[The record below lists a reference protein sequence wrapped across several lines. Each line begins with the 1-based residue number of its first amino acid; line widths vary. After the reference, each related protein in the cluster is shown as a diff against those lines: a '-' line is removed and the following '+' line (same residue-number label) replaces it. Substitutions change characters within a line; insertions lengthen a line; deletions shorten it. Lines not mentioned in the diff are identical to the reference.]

1 MRKSCGERIA
11 RYARRPVERYVWA
24 GYAVAAAGFATAS
37 DLTTHQVWG
46 WSAGA
51 GYALAALLESRGC
64 RSDRAGR
71 GLRRLLAPRDHGRI
85 RTTPPR
91 SAPGRAARA
100 VAVAGAAVLPLVG
113 LVLAG
118 AGQSEVAVVERSGH
132 LLAVTGSPYVTAPA
146 TVADFNPYLPGTAVF
161 GVLPGDP
168 RWWLGGAFVAALAVA
183 RPRRVAP
190 LLACPLV
197 ALPFAVGG
205 VDLPVA
211 GLMCLGL
218 ALAGRGRPGAAGLV
232 LGAAAALKWTA
243 WPALPVAL
251 ALVAARQG
259 GRPALRCAGVGLGT
273 ATAAVLPF
281 ALADPTGFLRNVV
294 AFPLGL
300 AATASPA
307 GSPLPGH
314 LLAAHVPGGRVIAL
328 ALLTAGALL
337 IGASLAVRPPQTVR
351 AAARRLALGLGLATS
366 LMPATRF
373 GYLVYPL
380 LLAALVHEPTHR
392 GHQVTD
398 RSVERIP
405 A

>member
-1 MRKSCGERIA
+1 MRKSFGEWVA
-11 RYARRPVERYVWA
+11 GYGRRPVERYVWA
-24 GYAVAAAGFATAS
+24 GCAVLTAGFALAS
-37 DLTTHQVWG
+37 DLTPHRVWG
-46 WSAGA
+46 WSAGT
-51 GYALAALLESRGC
+51 GYALAAFLASGP
-64 RSDRAGR
+64 
-71 GLRRLLAPRDHGRI
+71 APR
-85 RTTPPR
+85 
-91 SAPGRAARA
+91 RAARA

-113 LVLAG
+113 LVATG
-118 AGQSEVAVVERSGH
+118 TGQSEVAVIERSGH
-132 LLAVTGSPYVTAPA
+132 LLATTGSPYVTAPA
-146 TVADFNPYLPGTAVF
+146 SVTEFNPYLPGMAVF

-168 RWWLGGAFVAALAVA
+168 RWWLGGVCVASLAAAL
-183 RPRRVAP
+183 PRRVGP

-218 ALAGRGRPGAAGLV
+218 ALAGRGRPGGAGLA

-259 GRPALRCAGVGLGT
+259 GRAALRCAGVGLG
-273 ATAAVLPF
+273 AGAAVVLPF
-281 ALADPTGFLRNVV
+281 ALADPVGFLRNVV

-300 AATASPA
+300 TTTASPA

-314 LLAAHVPGGRVIAL
+314 LLAAHVPGGTVIAL
-328 ALLTAGALL
+328 ALLTGGALL
-337 IGASLAVRPPQTVR
+337 IGVRLAVRPPGTAR
-351 AAARRLALGLGLATS
+351 AAAGRLALGLGLATA
-366 LMPATRF
+366 LMPASRF

-380 LLAALVHEPTHR
+380 LLAALAHEPAHR
-392 GHQVTD
+392 APEVTD
-398 RSVERIP
+398 RSVERTP

>member
-1 MRKSCGERIA
+1 MRSTFGERVA
-11 RYARRPVERYVWA
+11 RCARRPVERYVWA
-24 GYAVAAAGFATAS
+24 GYAVVAVAFAAAS
-37 DLTTHQVWG
+37 DLTTHRVWG

-51 GYALAALLESRGC
+51 GYALAALLASG
-64 RSDRAGR
+64 S
-71 GLRRLLAPRDHGRI
+71 APR
-85 RTTPPR
+85 P
-91 SAPGRAARA
+91 AVRA

-113 LVLAG
+113 LVVAG
-118 AGQSEVAVVERSGH
+118 LGQSEVAVVERSGR
-132 LLAVTGSPYVTAPA
+132 LLAATGSPYVTAPA
-146 TVADFNPYLPGTAVF
+146 AVPDFDPYLPGMAVF
-161 GVLPGDP
+161 GMLPGDP
-168 RWWLGGAFVAALAVA
+168 RWWLAGAFVACLTAA
-183 RPRRVAP
+183 RPRGVGA

-218 ALAGRGRPGAAGLV
+218 ALAGRDRPGAAGLA

-251 ALVAARQG
+251 ALVAVRQG
-259 GRPALRCAGVGLGT
+259 ARPALRCAGAGLGT
-273 ATAAVLPF
+273 ATVLVLPF
-281 ALADPTGFLRNVV
+281 ALTDPAGFFHNVV

-300 AATASPA
+300 TATASPA

-314 LLAAHVPGGRVIAL
+314 LLAEHVPGGTVIAL
-328 ALLTAGALL
+328 ALLTSGALL
-337 IGASLAVRPPQTVR
+337 LGASLALRPPETVG
-351 AAARRLALGLGLATS
+351 AAARRLALGLGLATA

-380 LLAALVHEPTHR
+380 LLAAPAYGTARRATE
-392 GHQVTD
+392 VTD
-398 RSVERIP
+398 RSPERTP